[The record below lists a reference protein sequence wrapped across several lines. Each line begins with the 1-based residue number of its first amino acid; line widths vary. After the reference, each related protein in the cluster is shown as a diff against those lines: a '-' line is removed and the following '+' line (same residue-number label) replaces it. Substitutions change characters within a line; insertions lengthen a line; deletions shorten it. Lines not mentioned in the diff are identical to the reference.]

1 MLKKTNLRDKLKR
14 LEGASLQ
21 KQPVQEKETATK
33 KEERIEAIKR
43 RLETAASVKAEQSRA
58 IEQPKIIEL
67 PKPEAKKPEPK
78 PTEVEKP
85 KIAPRMEPEK
95 PRIEPRI
102 EKLKIEQK
110 IEQRREQEAPKYV
123 EEKYR
128 EEGVLKV
135 KEPERI
141 EERKPQDVIEPLE
154 DEKYRKVY
162 SIRDLA
168 IPEQKLSKLFKIE
181 TKYTFNALTQVFTS
195 WRDPKKVIKW
205 TVKKDETKEEF
216 NSLKNEGLSKL
227 RENPPVYGIEV
238 DNGAL
243 IASHIGSYT
252 FIMGCKNMDLATLTK
267 LFGYGMENARRFEL
281 E

>member
-1 MLKKTNLRDKLKR
+1 MIKKTNLSGKLKK
-14 LEGASLQ
+14 LEDAVKSGSINII
-21 KQPVQEKETATK
+21 QETPAAQMPAKERIAK
-33 KEERIEAIKR
+33 KEERIEAINR
-43 RLETAASVKAEQSRA
+43 GVERAEAVRT
-58 IEQPKIIEL
+58 EQPKTEV
-67 PKPEAKKPEPK
+67 KRPEPK
-78 PTEVEKP
+78 IAEAEKP
-85 KIAPRMEPEK
+85 KIIPRAEPEK
-95 PRIEPRI
+95 PRIEQRI
-102 EKLKIEQK
+102 EKPRIEQK
-110 IEQRREQEAPKYV
+110 IEQRREPPKYV

-141 EERKPQDVIEPLE
+141 EEKKPEEIIEPL
-154 DEKYRKVY
+154 DDAKYRKVY

-181 TKYTFNALTQVFTS
+181 TKYTTDSLIQIFTS

-205 TVKKDETKEEF
+205 TVKKDDKKDEF

-252 FIMGCKNMDLATLTK
+252 FIMGCKNLDLTTLTK
-267 LFGYGMENARRFEL
+267 LFGYGLENARRFEL